1 MFKRTKKM
9 LLLMACVG
17 LIMGGFTQA
26 QGMTP
31 SAAMVVKPDDLS
43 AGFDQAMHDRLVAMG
58 YSVTLVAQD
67 AVGSAFTIDDANGYD
82 LLLVSESISSKG
94 ADPLIGT
101 TTPTMHNESYGWDN
115 WFLTTPTKMGWT
127 TGTSVDIVTDAHPIA
142 AIAGIHPGPM
152 AFFSAEAAWTTELA
166 SAVAPGAKLLAKTAV
181 DGNDLAVVF
190 VIEKGAELANG
201 NAAPARIA
209 GFSIPADNVYDANAM
224 TDEAWGLFD
233 ATVQWLNPPAPQV
246 PPMVAHWAMDEGD
259 GTVVADAV
267 GGHDGTMVGNVSW
280 IEGAMGGAVTF
291 DETDPNAAIV
301 IPHAAE
307 LDFGDVDFSIS
318 IWVRY
323 PVVPADAE
331 HQLIMKGSFG
341 SPDSGSRYTL
351 FNKNGELRFE
361 IDNGP
366 ANIKSGIRIDN
377 TPVVSGEWVHVVLV
391 RDAAND
397 LLAMYVDGALATS
410 GTESSGDISS
420 GEEMRIGNT
429 TVGNGRTCEADIDD
443 VRIFAQALTEDEIAA
458 IASLCGSPI
467 EVAGE
472 LLVDVSAADPSAGT
486 ATWVNNGTL
495 GDFNFVTAENM
506 PAESKAM
513 TPGTLGE
520 HLIVTEFEGVP
531 VVDVNSTSAHLVAY
545 VGPMSVP
552 GIEGDSDRT
561 IEAWVA
567 DDDIPKN
574 QTIVAWSRR
583 GGPDGTSMAFQYGYK
598 TTYGAMIHWADP
610 FDSAWTNTLDGDVA
624 EELPTPGTLHHL
636 VYTYADNTI
645 KLYRDGQL
653 VVTRT
658 TGVFKDEGEPA
669 PLNTHAGQTINLFVQ
684 NDNASGGLSNNGLPV
699 GLLVNSIRVHDGA
712 LTDAQVLNNYL
723 VGPAGS
729 D

>member
-1 MFKRTKKM
+1 MCRKM
-9 LLLMACVG
+9 LLLMAGV
-17 LIMGGFTQA
+17 LLSISAVTQA
-26 QGMTP
+26 Q

-43 AGFDQAMHDRLVAMG
+43 AGFDQAMYDRLVTMG
-58 YSVTLVAQD
+58 YTVTLVAQD
-67 AVGSAFTIDDANGYD
+67 AVGSAFTIEDANGYD

-142 AIAGIHPGPM
+142 AIAGIHAGPM

-166 SAVAPGAKLLAKTAV
+166 SAVAPGAKVLATTTV

-190 VIEKGAELANG
+190 VIEKGAELADG
-201 NAAPARIA
+201 DAAPARIA
-209 GFSIPADNVYDANAM
+209 GFSIPANNVYDANAM

-233 ATVQWLNPPAPQV
+233 ATIQWLNPPAAQV
-246 PPMVAHWAMDEGD
+246 PPMVAHWAMDDGE

-267 GGHDGTMVGNVSW
+267 GGNDGTMVGNVSW
-280 IEGAMGGAVTF
+280 IDGALSGAVTF
-291 DETDPNAAIV
+291 DSTDPNAAIA

-318 IWVRY
+318 LMVRY
-323 PVVPADAE
+323 PVVPADTE

-366 ANIKSGIRIDN
+366 ANAKSGIRIDN

-391 RDAAND
+391 RDAVND
-397 LLAMYVDGALATS
+397 LLAMYVDGALMVS
-410 GTESSGDISS
+410 GTDSSGDISN

-443 VRIFAQALTEDEIAA
+443 VRIFNVALTEDDIAA
-458 IASLCGSPI
+458 IGSLYGSPI

-486 ATWVNNGTL
+486 ETWVNNGTL
-495 GDFNFVTAENM
+495 GDFQFVTVL
-506 PAESKAM
+506 PPESK
-513 TPGTLGE
+513 TSLVPGTPEE

-531 VVDVNSTSAHLVAY
+531 VVDVNSAKTHLAAY
-545 VGPMSVP
+545 IGPNSVP
-552 GIEGDSDRT
+552 GIEADGDRT

-567 DDDIPKN
+567 DNDIPKN
-574 QTIVAWSRR
+574 QTIIAWSRR
-583 GGPDGTSMAFQYGYK
+583 GGPDGTSLAFQYGYK
-598 TTYGAMIHWADP
+598 TTYGAMIHWADG

-636 VYTYADNTI
+636 VYTYEGTTI

-658 TGVFKDEGEPA
+658 TGVFKDEGEPT

-684 NDNASGGLSNNGLPV
+684 NDKPSGGLSDNGLPE
-699 GLLVNSIRVHDGA
+699 GLLVNSIRVHDGV

-723 VGPAGS
+723 VGPAQ
-729 D
+729 